1 MYLPT
6 NGYLLDKPF
15 IDELGRAGVAAINL
29 AVDCI
34 APRKGLPKAL
44 LNIEPQFRY
53 LVERQKK
60 YGYILFFNINICRT
74 ISKMCG
80 CSRRSLTKI
89 ALGRTT
95 ISTNRPTPS
104 WTSDH
109 YTIG

>member
-15 IDELGRAGVAAINL
+15 IDEIGRAAIAAINL

-53 LVERQKK
+53 LVERQKE
-60 YGYILFFNINICRT
+60 YGYLVFFNINICRNNL
-74 ISKMCG
+74 KDVRM
-80 CSRRSLTKI
+80 LTEI
-89 ALGRTT
+89 AHKNG
-95 ISTNRPTPS
+95 
-104 WTSDH
+104 
-109 YTIG
+109 IGPDYHLNAPPHSFVDTQH